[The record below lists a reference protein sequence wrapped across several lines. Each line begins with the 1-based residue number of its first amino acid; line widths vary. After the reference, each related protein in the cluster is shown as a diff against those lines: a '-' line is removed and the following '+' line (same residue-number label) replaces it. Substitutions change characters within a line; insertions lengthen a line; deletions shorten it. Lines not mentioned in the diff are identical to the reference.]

1 MSMVADNP
9 TFARLTSALTEDG
22 ARAVVAMIFK
32 DVTDPGIADSYQKT
46 DGAPGNP
53 FADLL
58 CAEAERRGIDL

>member
-1 MSMVADNP
+1 MDGNP
-9 TFARLTSALTEDG
+9 TLERLSPALTPAG
-22 ARAVVAMIFK
+22 ARAVVAIILAE
-32 DVTDPGIADSYQKT
+32 VTDAGIADSYQRT

>member
-1 MSMVADNP
+1 MADSDNP
-9 TFARLTSALTEDG
+9 TVTRLASSLGDAG
-22 ARAVVAMIFK
+22 ARAVVAIIFQE
-32 DVTDPGIADSYQKT
+32 VTDAGIADSYQRT